1 MASTRMTRPLP
12 ERLSAHQSRHETAV
26 SLTGGAPSF
35 VVGGRFGG
43 GRSLRLT
50 ALSFCLS
57 WLLSIEAF
65 AAGVPSPALPA
76 RADSMALRQAAL
88 PSPTPRS
95 LPAKSPLQ
103 DTGNEDT
110 VLRDALRQPPGPL
123 AKLATMALEA
133 DALALQA
140 RHGEPDIGAVR
151 QRLAKLEAI
160 DGEANQSLHV
170 GPARHRVLSRLIA
183 AWAHARLADAV
194 QSLPTPAAANSR
206 EARAAWETQRANTI
220 RDSRLRAAAYLR
232 SCLTLAHAWPKARK
246 TCAHQLTALPDV
258 DGPGSFSS
266 RLPSDPRALVLLRSA
281 ELGPCISQAATRTRD
296 LLPPRVMA
304 RLELDASGL
313 VQTAHLEGELGSEAL
328 KACLE
333 RALRLWAFPS
343 LGDAVLEL
351 PIQLRVTT
359 D

>member
-35 VVGGRFGG
+35 VVGGRP
-43 GRSLRLT
+43 LRLT
-50 ALSFCLS
+50 ALCCCLACLS
-57 WLLSIEAF
+57 PI
-65 AAGVPSPALPA
+65 AARAASASSPPALPLN
-76 RADSMALRQAAL
+76 ADSTAVEQATNSPPLKTPLAEPQRQDAV
-88 PSPTPRS
+88 
-95 LPAKSPLQ
+95 LQ
-103 DTGNEDT
+103 N
-110 VLRDALRQPPGPL
+110 ALRQPPGPL

-160 DGEANQSLHV
+160 DGEANQTLHV

-194 QSLPTPAAANSR
+194 QSLPTPSAADSR
-206 EARAAWETQRANTI
+206 EARAAWETQRANTM

-281 ELGPCISQAATRTRD
+281 ELSPCLSKAAARTRD
-296 LLPPRVMA
+296 LLPESVMA
-304 RLELDASGL
+304 RLELDAGGL
-313 VQTAHLEGELGSEAL
+313 VQSAHLEGELGSEAL
-328 KACLE
+328 KACFE
-333 RALRLWAFPS
+333 RSLRLWAFPA

-351 PIQLRVTT
+351 PIQLRVKT

>member
-1 MASTRMTRPLP
+1 MALTRMTRPLP
-12 ERLSAHQSRHETAV
+12 ERFSAHRSRHDETAV

-35 VVGGRFGG
+35 VVGGRP
-43 GRSLRLT
+43 LRLT
-50 ALSFCLS
+50 ALCCCLACLS
-57 WLLSIEAF
+57 PI
-65 AAGVPSPALPA
+65 AARAASASSPPALPLN
-76 RADSMALRQAAL
+76 ADSTAVEQATNSPPLKTPLAEPQRQDAV
-88 PSPTPRS
+88 
-95 LPAKSPLQ
+95 LQ
-103 DTGNEDT
+103 N
-110 VLRDALRQPPGPL
+110 ALRQPPASL

-133 DALALQA
+133 DALALQTK
-140 RHGEPDIGAVR
+140 HGEPDVGAIR
-151 QRLAKLEAI
+151 QRLAKLETI

-232 SCLTLAHAWPKARK
+232 SCLAIAHTWPEART
-246 TCAHQLTALPDV
+246 TCARQLTAMPNV
-258 DGPGSFSS
+258 DAPGHFSS
-266 RLPSDPRALVLLRSA
+266 LLPSDARFLVQMRSA

-296 LLPPRVMA
+296 LLPPSVMA